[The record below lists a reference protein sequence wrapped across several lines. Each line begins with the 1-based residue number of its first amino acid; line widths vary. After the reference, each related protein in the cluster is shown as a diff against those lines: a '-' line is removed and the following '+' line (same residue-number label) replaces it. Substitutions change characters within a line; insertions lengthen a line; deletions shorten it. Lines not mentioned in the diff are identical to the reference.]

1 MTSSHASE
9 SSAGRVPPLSSGG
22 NSARSL
28 SGKSR
33 VAEIWLDGGVLACAC
48 PDCGAPMS
56 IRLWLMTADCWRCGA
71 SVELTE
77 EQQRHAEQLLHDYR
91 QGAAGLAEAT
101 KPATAVTK
109 SNSRTARPSQC
120 AAAST
125 SPTPAPAASSPLT
138 ASRQP
143 SPGAAAPPTAKSSP
157 RQEPPAAGTQPAARV
172 GDARR
177 PASGLPPT
185 MPPPAA
191 SSRQR
196 GSSPPPAVESS
207 RAPSAVGRRR
217 VPAAQVYRSARARLA
232 QLRRQEG
239 FYGVARRF
247 LTNLPA
253 WLISLVFHAVAM
265 ILLGLWMMDEPQNR
279 GIILSTAI
287 SPQDYEG
294 EQGKINLD
302 EKAFEFDEPGAIDF
316 EATLDSM
323 GLAKI
328 EPEISPID
336 PPLTDFNPVG
346 LVPDRVKTF
355 STAEQPPPPGRMF
368 LGRDPALRAQL
379 VRSSGGTSATEAAV
393 ARGLKFLA
401 RHQQPD
407 GNWSLQHF
415 RTPDCDETCTH
426 HGGFS
431 TKVAGTALALLPFLG
446 AGQTHLEGEYQQE
459 VLKGLN
465 ALCAQQREDGDLR
478 GEGDGR
484 MYAHG
489 MAAIVLCEAYALTQ
503 DKQLFEPAQRA
514 LNFIVAAQHSAGG
527 WRYEPGEPGDVSVV
541 GWQLMALKSGQMAG
555 LHVPNEVFE
564 RTSMFLDSVAR
575 DRNPSE
581 YDYQPGRSTT
591 IAMTAEALLCRQYLG
606 WSRDHK
612 GLKAGVDL
620 MVRHHLPSEKR
631 PNVYYWYYATQVMH
645 HYGGGSWRTWNEKMR
660 DLLLSTQEIKGH
672 AAGSWTP
679 RGNGI
684 DGGFADYAGRIYMT
698 ALCLCTLEVYYRH
711 LPLYGQAA
719 IEAILPA
726 ESAADER
733 PAAAPAAN
741 QPPAA
746 WPGQPPAKAGPVSP
760 DRSGP
765 AGARREPAV
774 SVLPAD

>member
-1 MTSSHASE
+1 MTSSRASDSSTHPHPPSSSDG
-9 SSAGRVPPLSSGG
+9 SSAGPSGG
-22 NSARSL
+22 R
-28 SGKSR
+28 GR
-33 VAEIWLDGGVLACAC
+33 IAEIWLDGGVLACAC

-77 EQQRHAEQLLHDYR
+77 EQQRHAEQLLHEYR
-91 QGAAGLAEAT
+91 RTGGVQKGAA
-101 KPATAVTK
+101 KPATAGTTSAAGAPQNIPAVAPSASK
-109 SNSRTARPSQC
+109 PARSAVASQAS
-120 AAAST
+120 AAASRA
-125 SPTPAPAASSPLT
+125 APAAESPARREEPART
-138 ASRQP
+138 SRPVARNDGKP
-143 SPGAAAPPTAKSSP
+143 SPAAVAPPPVS
-157 RQEPPAAGTQPAARV
+157 PPAQGP
-172 GDARR
+172 R
-177 PASGLPPT
+177 PSSSTP
-185 MPPPAA
+185 
-191 SSRQR
+191 SSRDSTR
-196 GSSPPPAVESS
+196 PTGAT
-207 RAPSAVGRRR
+207 GRRR

-239 FYGVARRF
+239 PLGTLRRF
-247 LTNLPA
+247 LRNLPA
-253 WLISLVFHAVAM
+253 WLVSLVFHAVVM

-316 EATLDSM
+316 ETSLDAM
-323 GLAKI
+323 GIANI
-328 EPEISPID
+328 EPDVSPVD
-336 PPLTDFNPVG
+336 PPLTDFNPVA
-346 LVPDRVKTF
+346 LMPERVKSF
-355 STAEQPPPPGRMF
+355 STADQPPPLGRMF
-368 LGRDPALRAQL
+368 LGRDPALRAQM
-379 VRSSGGTSATEAAV
+379 VRTSGGTSATEAAV

-401 RHQQPD
+401 RHQRSD
-407 GNWSLQHF
+407 GSWSLQHF
-415 RTPDCDETCTH
+415 RTPDCDDTCSH
-426 HGGFS
+426 PGGFS
-431 TKVAGTALALLPFLG
+431 TNVAGTALALLPFLG
-446 AGQTHLEGEYQQE
+446 AGQTHLQGEYQEE

-465 ALCAQQREDGDLR
+465 ALCAQQLEDGDLR

-503 DKQLFEPAQRA
+503 DKQLYEPAQRA

-564 RTSMFLDSVAR
+564 RASLFLDSVVR
-575 DRNPSE
+575 DRNAGE
-581 YDYQPGRSTT
+581 YAYQPGRSTT

-620 MVRHHLPSEKR
+620 MVRQHLPSEKR

-645 HYGGGSWRTWNEKMR
+645 HYGGSSWRTWNEKMR
-660 DLLLSTQEIKGH
+660 DLLVSTQEIKGH

-719 IEAILPA
+719 IEGILPA
-726 ESAADER
+726 DSAADDR
-733 PAAAPAAN
+733 PAAAPPASAR
-741 QPPAA
+741 PPE
-746 WPGQPPAKAGPVSP
+746 SP
-760 DRSGP
+760 DGSSP
-765 AGARREPAV
+765 AGMRRSPAQ

>member
-1 MTSSHASE
+1 M
-9 SSAGRVPPLSSGG
+9 V
-22 NSARSL
+22 
-28 SGKSR
+28 
-33 VAEIWLDGGVLACAC
+33 
-48 PDCGAPMS
+48 M
-56 IRLWLMTADCWRCGA
+56 
-71 SVELTE
+71 
-77 EQQRHAEQLLHDYR
+77 
-91 QGAAGLAEAT
+91 
-101 KPATAVTK
+101 
-109 SNSRTARPSQC
+109 
-120 AAAST
+120 
-125 SPTPAPAASSPLT
+125 PTPAP
-138 ASRQP
+138 
-143 SPGAAAPPTAKSSP
+143 PPAETTGRRVPDS
-157 RQEPPAAGTQPAARV
+157 PAAGKTAKPTSAA
-172 GDARR
+172 
-177 PASGLPPT
+177 
-185 MPPPAA
+185 
-191 SSRQR
+191 
-196 GSSPPPAVESS
+196 
-207 RAPSAVGRRR
+207 GRRR

-239 FYGVARRF
+239 FYGTTRRF

-302 EKAFEFDEPGAIDF
+302 EKAFEFDQPGAIDF

-328 EPEISPID
+328 EPDVSPVE

-346 LVPDRVKTF
+346 MMPERVKSF
-355 STAEQPPPPGRMF
+355 STAEEPPPPGRMF
-368 LGRDPALRAQL
+368 LGRDPSLRAQL

-426 HGGFS
+426 PGGFS

-446 AGQTHLEGEYQQE
+446 AGQTHLQGDYQQE

-465 ALCAQQREDGDLR
+465 ALCAQQLEDGDLR

-555 LHVPNEVFE
+555 LNVPNEVFE
-564 RTSMFLDSVAR
+564 RASMFLDSVAR

-581 YDYQPGRSTT
+581 YYYQPGRSTT

-620 MVRHHLPSEKR
+620 MVRQYPPSEKR
-631 PNVYYWYYATQVMH
+631 PNIYYWYYATQVMH
-645 HYGGGSWRTWNEKMR
+645 HYGGSSWRTWNEKMR
-660 DLLLSTQEIKGH
+660 DLLVSTQEIKGH

-726 ESAADER
+726 ESATKDSPPPPSAGETSR
-733 PAAAPAAN
+733 AATEP
-741 QPPAA
+741 
-746 WPGQPPAKAGPVSP
+746 PPAKV
-760 DRSGP
+760 GP
-765 AGARREPAV
+765 AEPERNSPAGSRRKPAA
-774 SVLPAD
+774 SILPAD

>member
-1 MTSSHASE
+1 MTTSRANDSSTRPLQPSPFSGSTARQASGK
-9 SSAGRVPPLSSGG
+9 GRVT
-22 NSARSL
+22 
-28 SGKSR
+28 
-33 VAEIWLDGGVLACAC
+33 EIWLDGGVLACAC

-77 EQQRHAEQLLHDYR
+77 DQQRHAERLLHNYR
-91 QGAAGLAEAT
+91 QS
-101 KPATAVTK
+101 AV
-109 SNSRTARPSQC
+109 S
-120 AAAST
+120 
-125 SPTPAPAASSPLT
+125 SSPLVPAKPAAGSPAPET
-138 ASRQP
+138 SAVQPPPATLPPSPARTPASGPVASRIGPQEP
-143 SPGAAAPPTAKSSP
+143 AAQRPPEAPARSAPPTA
-157 RQEPPAAGTQPAARV
+157 AAQSAA
-172 GDARR
+172 
-177 PASGLPPT
+177 
-185 MPPPAA
+185 
-191 SSRQR
+191 RQR
-196 GSSPPPAVESS
+196 GEQRPTTAMNPPLPASAEQS
-207 RAPSAVGRRR
+207 RRQRTDAPISGAPSRPTGSVGRRR
-217 VPAAQVYRSARARLA
+217 VPAAQVHRSARARMA

-239 FYGVARRF
+239 FVGATRRF
-247 LTNLPA
+247 LRDLPA
-253 WLISLVFHAVAM
+253 WLVSLVFHAVLM

-316 EATLDSM
+316 EASLDAM
-323 GLAKI
+323 GIAKI
-328 EPEISPID
+328 EPDVAPVD

-346 LVPDRVKTF
+346 LMPERAKKF
-355 STAEQPPPPGRMF
+355 STADRPAPEGRML
-368 LGRDPALRAQL
+368 LGRDPALRAQM

-401 RHQQPD
+401 RHQRSD
-407 GNWSLQHF
+407 GSWSLQHF
-415 RTPDCDETCTH
+415 RTADCDETCTH
-426 HGGFS
+426 PGGFS
-431 TKVAGTALALLPFLG
+431 TQVAGTALALLPFLG
-446 AGQTHLEGEYQQE
+446 AGQTHLQGEYQEE

-465 ALCAQQREDGDLR
+465 ALCAQQLDDGDLR
-478 GEGDGR
+478 GAGDGR

-514 LNFIVAAQHSAGG
+514 LNYIVAAQHPAGG

-555 LHVPNEVFE
+555 LHVPNQVFE
-564 RTSMFLDSVAR
+564 RASKFLDSAAR
-575 DRNPSE
+575 DRDLSE

-606 WSRDHK
+606 WPRDHK
-612 GLKAGVDL
+612 GLKAGIDL
-620 MVRHHLPSEKR
+620 MVQRHLPNEKR

-645 HYGGGSWRTWNEKMR
+645 HYGGSSWRAWNDKMR
-660 DLLLSTQEIKGH
+660 DVLVSTQEIKGH

-698 ALCLCTLEVYYRH
+698 ALSLCTLEVYYRH

-719 IEAILPA
+719 IEGVLPA
-726 ESAADER
+726 ESATSDSPSASPPGDTPQSAPER
-733 PAAAPAAN
+733 A
-741 QPPAA
+741 
-746 WPGQPPAKAGPVSP
+746 PAKATPSSP
-760 DRSGP
+760 GRNSSG
-765 AGARREPAV
+765 GARRKPVE

>member
-1 MTSSHASE
+1 MT
-9 SSAGRVPPLSSGG
+9 PP
-22 NSARSL
+22 
-28 SGKSR
+28 
-33 VAEIWLDGGVLACAC
+33 VAPPPAE
-48 PDCGAPMS
+48 S
-56 IRLWLMTADCWRCGA
+56 IRR
-71 SVELTE
+71 
-77 EQQRHAEQLLHDYR
+77 
-91 QGAAGLAEAT
+91 
-101 KPATAVTK
+101 
-109 SNSRTARPSQC
+109 
-120 AAAST
+120 
-125 SPTPAPAASSPLT
+125 PAPDS
-138 ASRQP
+138 
-143 SPGAAAPPTAKSSP
+143 
-157 RQEPPAAGTQPAARV
+157 PAARETTK
-172 GDARR
+172 
-177 PASGLPPT
+177 ASI
-185 MPPPAA
+185 
-191 SSRQR
+191 
-196 GSSPPPAVESS
+196 AV
-207 RAPSAVGRRR
+207 VRRR

-232 QLRRQEG
+232 QLRQQEG
-239 FYGVARRF
+239 LYGAARRF
-247 LTNLPA
+247 LANLPA
-253 WLISLVFHAVAM
+253 WLISLVFHAVAI
-265 ILLGLWMMDEPQNR
+265 ILLGLWMMDEPENR

-316 EATLDSM
+316 ETSLDAM

-328 EPEISPID
+328 EPEVTPVD

-346 LVPDRVKTF
+346 LMPERVKSF

-368 LGRDPALRAQL
+368 LGRDPALRAQM

-426 HGGFS
+426 PGGFS

-446 AGQTHLEGEYQQE
+446 AGQTHLQGDYQQE

-465 ALCAQQREDGDLR
+465 ALCAQQLEDGDLR

-503 DKQLFEPAQRA
+503 DKQLYEPAQRA

-555 LHVPNEVFE
+555 FHVPNYVFE
-564 RTSMFLDSVAR
+564 RASMFLDSAAR
-575 DRNPSE
+575 DGKPGE

-606 WSRDHK
+606 WPRDHK
-612 GLKAGVDL
+612 GLKAGIDL
-620 MVRHHLPSEKR
+620 MVRHHPPSEKR

-645 HYGGGSWRTWNEKMR
+645 HYGGSSWRIWNDKMR
-660 DLLLSTQEIKGH
+660 DLLVSTQEIKGH

-684 DGGFADYAGRIYMT
+684 EGGFADYAGRIYMT

-719 IEAILPA
+719 IDAIVPPEPA
-726 ESAADER
+726 AAEL
-733 PAAAPAAN
+733 PAAAPAASEAP
-741 QPPAA
+741 QPAPE
-746 WPGQPPAKAGPVSP
+746 QPPAKAGPVEPRRTSP
-760 DRSGP
+760 TGVRRKP
-765 AGARREPAV
+765 AA